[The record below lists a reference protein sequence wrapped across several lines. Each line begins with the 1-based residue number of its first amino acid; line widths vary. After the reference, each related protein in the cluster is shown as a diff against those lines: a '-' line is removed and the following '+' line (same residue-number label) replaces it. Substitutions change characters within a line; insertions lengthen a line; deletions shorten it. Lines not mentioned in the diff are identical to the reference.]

1 MFVAVSIFGSAGFPQ
16 YFKIF
21 EKHFLRAPIGH
32 QQIRL
37 NKIIKLVIADKK
49 IAMGIFPDS
58 CE

>member
-16 YFKIF
+16 CFKMF

-37 NKIIKLVIADKK
+37 NKIIKLVIADEK
-49 IAMGIFPDS
+49 DS
-58 CE
+58 DGHFSGFM